1 MCSFSLLYS
10 WSIHSPYFSSMTLV
24 LKNKALAGS
33 PQQNQH
39 HDTILAKC
47 HSQMAFTTNELFWNL
62 KSGGVVA
69 LGLPHSGAHLRSF
82 FRVFVKALGT
92 KIHGM
97 GPNFRPAPVLNVA
110 LFPHG
115 LFAVWDRIWEAIL
128 GITHDMSQPGAKKPF
143 VLRTLLEHHL
153 LKCTWLHWRSSG
165 TPFNTLLLLGA
176 ALFLVTC
183 SSLYRLSVPKN
194 LKLIA
199 IERHDFLWSVDE
211 DLKPTYILY
220 HVH

>member
-1 MCSFSLLYS
+1 MSRLTRHEIEMPYNLRNFMCSFSLLYS

-153 LKCTWLHWRSSG
+153 LKCTCLH
-165 TPFNTLLLLGA
+165 
-176 ALFLVTC
+176 
-183 SSLYRLSVPKN
+183 
-194 LKLIA
+194 
-199 IERHDFLWSVDE
+199 
-211 DLKPTYILY
+211 
-220 HVH
+220 